1 MTGTIIKAVN
11 GKHPHWGDHCHFA
24 ENATIVGDIS
34 MGDDCSVWYGAVLR
48 ADVDRIII
56 GDRCNIQDLACIHQ
70 TAGRPAILGNDVSL
84 GHGAVVHAATIHDG
98 ALIGMNAVVLDL
110 AEVGEGSIVA
120 AGAVVLEKTV
130 IGPGELWAGVPA
142 RFVKK
147 IDPDKAL
154 SYARHYC
161 QYKQSL
167 SPAPTEEVW
176 NKPDAS
182 TSPVNKLYRRG

>member
-1 MTGTIIKAVN
+1 MTETIIKAVN
-11 GKHPHWGDHCHFA
+11 GKRPHWGDHCHFA

-98 ALIGMNAVVLDL
+98 ALIGMNAVVRCR
-110 AEVGEGSIVA
+110 
-120 AGAVVLEKTV
+120 GARENGDRTRRTMGRRTCPL
-130 IGPGELWAGVPA
+130 
-142 RFVKK
+142 R
-147 IDPDKAL
+147 
-154 SYARHYC
+154 
-161 QYKQSL
+161 
-167 SPAPTEEVW
+167 EE
-176 NKPDAS
+176 D
-182 TSPVNKLYRRG
+182 